1 MSRSEPKQVLVV
13 DDEPLFLKSLADG
26 LAPFGERE
34 GFVVHTAHN
43 GQDAILTL
51 QARPIDLVLTDLRMP
66 GVDGF
71 QLIAWMIGQK
81 KSTPVVVMTALP
93 SLEARVQLRESG
105 VFAVLQKPV
114 DLSDVHRCIRAELDA
129 RRARVEGLAT
139 SAFLQLVSMERVSCV
154 LTIRSGPRVG
164 TMHISGGDLVHAELE
179 DKEGLAAAHALVG
192 LPDSAIDMV
201 ERDDVRSSGLRV
213 PLAEVVLDALRT
225 HDEQSRGRG
234 SITSPPAPPQDVD
247 IEFDIM
253 KSVRP
258 PALEKPTPPPPARPS
273 TVPPGAK
280 PTSSPRPP
288 SVAPKAP
295 SAAPSPPSAAPSST
309 ARPPRAKFVWPELP
323 DSGPVVSPVGDA
335 AGAPALGS
343 TPAPTSA
350 PPTPAPTPSE
360 VTPKTAPPEALEPE
374 PRAPSVTAK
383 KERSMNIINVDK
395 ANAAVNK
402 LRESLGA
409 GLVATDVWNI
419 EDGMSIAGFNS
430 QPVATALF
438 NRITDL
444 ISETLSESGFPALN
458 KYYMLDLDGDKLVV
472 VLPLGSYRAGMLVDK
487 KKAQLGVIVSV
498 ALPKYVAML
507 EEAIRG

>member
-114 DLSDVHRCIRAELDA
+114 DLADVHRCIRAELDA

-273 TVPPGAK
+273 TVPPQAN
-280 PTSSPRPP
+280 
-288 SVAPKAP
+288 
-295 SAAPSPPSAAPSST
+295 
-309 ARPPRAKFVWPELP
+309 
-323 DSGPVVSPVGDA
+323 
-335 AGAPALGS
+335 
-343 TPAPTSA
+343 
-350 PPTPAPTPSE
+350 
-360 VTPKTAPPEALEPE
+360 
-374 PRAPSVTAK
+374 PRAPRAPRASRPRRRASSLRPRASRPRAPRARLGPSSCGPSSPTAGP
-383 KERSMNIINVDK
+383 S
-395 ANAAVNK
+395 
-402 LRESLGA
+402 
-409 GLVATDVWNI
+409 
-419 EDGMSIAGFNS
+419 
-430 QPVATALF
+430 
-438 NRITDL
+438 
-444 ISETLSESGFPALN
+444 
-458 KYYMLDLDGDKLVV
+458 
-472 VLPLGSYRAGMLVDK
+472 
-487 KKAQLGVIVSV
+487 
-498 ALPKYVAML
+498 
-507 EEAIRG
+507 

>member
-114 DLSDVHRCIRAELDA
+114 DLADVHRCIRAELDA

-273 TVPPGAK
+273 TVPPQAK

-288 SVAPKAP
+288 SVAPKAA
-295 SAAPSPPSAAPSST
+295 SVVPSPPSVAPSST

-323 DSGPVVSPVGDA
+323 DSGPVVSPL
-335 AGAPALGS
+335 AGGAEGA
-343 TPAPTSA
+343 PAPTSTPPA
-350 PPTPAPTPSE
+350 QPTPAPTPPE

>member
-1 MSRSEPKQVLVV
+1 MSRSETKQDLVV

-114 DLSDVHRCIRAELDA
+114 DLADVHRCIRAELDA

-164 TMHISGGDLVHAELE
+164 TMHISGGDLVHAELD

-225 HDEQSRGRG
+225 HDEQARGRG

-258 PALEKPTPPPPARPS
+258 PAMDKPTPPPPARPS
-273 TVPPGAK
+273 TVPPQAK

-288 SVAPKAP
+288 SVAPAPP
-295 SAAPSPPSAAPSST
+295 SAAPKPASVAPSST
-309 ARPPRAKFVWPELP
+309 ARPPRAKFVWPEVP
-323 DSGPVVSPVGDA
+323 DNGPVVSPVA
-335 AGAPALGS
+335 AGTPATPPPAPA
-343 TPAPTSA
+343 PVSA
-350 PPTPAPTPSE
+350 PPSEAPKP
-360 VTPKTAPPEALEPE
+360 PPPEALEPE